1 MLRQATSQ
9 DFNQLRTIYQA
20 QVDEAEIKN
29 KKLKFDVE
37 TAIELTRERL
47 IENTSNILIY
57 IRDEKIVG
65 YAVVNLCQI
74 TWNKTRTGNI
84 EMFFIHPE
92 YRKKISSHKFL
103 DQIEEYLRDND
114 VELMLSNVFLF
125 DSECNVDNDYVNR
138 ASDYF
143 EAKGMK
149 WCGNWF
155 VKEL

>member
-1 MLRQATSQ
+1 MMKQATIK
-9 DFNQLRTIYQA
+9 DFAQLELIYRA
-20 QVDEAEIKN
+20 HAEEAN
-29 KKLKFDVE
+29 VQGKLSFDVE
-37 TAIELTRERL
+37 TALQLTRQRL
-47 IENTSNILIY
+47 IENTSNILLY
-57 IRDEKIVG
+57 HRDDKVVG
-65 YAVVNLCQI
+65 YAVISMSEI
-74 TWNKTRTGNI
+74 TWNRVTTANI
-84 EMFFIHPE
+84 EMFYLHPE
-92 YRKKISSHKFL
+92 YRQKISSHKFL